1 MSRKW
6 KCLATWKLTEQYS
19 LVGLIDYFRILKV
32 LIILF
37 LLFVYMNYV
46 PKWESSGRNASRFQF
61 RCCENTTETSKL
73 FQNDPPSFA
82 SSSKISPHSFVTLSR
97 TVESFM
103 NGCEGLGVT
112 FKLVGC
118 NFRTLRL
125 VY

>member
-61 RCCENTTETSKL
+61 RCCENTIETSKL

-82 SSSKISPHSFVTLSR
+82 SSSKISSHSSITLSH
-97 TVESFM
+97 TIENIKNDSVGFI
-103 NGCEGLGVT
+103 
-112 FKLVGC
+112 FKLVGGQY
-118 NFRTLRL
+118 RGLG
-125 VY
+125 